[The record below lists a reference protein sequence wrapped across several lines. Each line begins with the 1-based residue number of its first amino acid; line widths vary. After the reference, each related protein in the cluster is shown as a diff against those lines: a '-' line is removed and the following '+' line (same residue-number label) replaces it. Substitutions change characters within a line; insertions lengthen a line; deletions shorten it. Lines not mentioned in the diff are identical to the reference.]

1 MSEKIDQIN
10 LLIRIYAYESWSR
23 SCRFAIRHN
32 LTASSRRDINNDG
45 IRKVLCESSGSG
57 VKSGFRSRHVQTVG
71 VGNARSNPAAIY
83 TTFTPTLAAS
93 RNMPIRYVPPH
104 LCSDLDSRQI

>member
-10 LLIRIYAYESWSR
+10 LPMRIYACKSWSR

-32 LTASSRRDINNDG
+32 LIASSRRDINNDG
-45 IRKVLCESSGSG
+45 TRKVLRETSDSG
-57 VKSGFRSRHVQTVG
+57 VKSGFRFRRLQTVL
-71 VGNARSNPAAIY
+71 VRNARANPAAIY
-83 TTFTPTLAAS
+83 SIFTPTLAAS